1 MTSSTAYQQLEAR
14 FTRLHRYAHLGAMAG
29 WDQLT
34 LMPPGGNEARAEAMA
49 ELSVLVH
56 DTLTAPETR
65 RLLDE
70 TDAVALEDE
79 QRANLREM
87 TREVQDATVMPPALV
102 EAQSLAGARCES
114 IWRRCRP
121 DNDWQ
126 GFLPAFR
133 EVVRLSREEAGIR
146 AEALGCG
153 RYEALLQKFE
163 PGLTVAE
170 LDRIFNDMRQWL
182 PELLSEV
189 QAHQRERRI
198 ALPEGPFATEDQR
211 RLGERVMRWLGFDFD
226 HGRLDVSLHPFCG
239 GVPEDVRLTT
249 RYREDECLTALMGI
263 IHETGHARYEQNLPP
278 TWRHQP
284 AGRAR
289 SMAVHESQSLSFEM
303 QLGRSAPF
311 IRTLQP
317 WLVETFGDQPAFQAE
332 NLIRLAQQVEPGLIR
347 VDADEVSYP
356 AHILLRYDIERALIE
371 GEIEVEDIPARW
383 DEGMARLLGLD
394 TRGNYRDG
402 CLQDIHWT
410 DGSFG
415 YFPTYSLGAMLAAQ
429 LMAAARQAEPQ
440 LDARIAEGDPS
451 LLLEWLRT
459 HIWQQGSLLETSELI
474 RQATG
479 EALNPEYYRRH
490 LRERYVDG
498 K

>member
-1 MTSSTAYQQLEAR
+1 MTGMSYQQLEAR

-34 LMPPGGNEARAEAMA
+34 MMPEGGSEARAEAMA
-49 ELSVLVH
+49 ELSVLMH
-56 DTLTAPETR
+56 DTLTSPEVR
-65 RLLDE
+65 RLLDDIDPS
-70 TDAVALEDE
+70 TLEPE
-79 QRANLREM
+79 QQANLREM
-87 TREVQDATVMPPALV
+87 RREVRDATVMPAELV

-114 IWRRCRP
+114 VWRTCRP
-121 DNDWQ
+121 NNDWQ
-126 GFLPAFR
+126 GFLPTFR
-133 EVVRLSREEAGIR
+133 EVVRLSREEARIR

-163 PGLTVAE
+163 PGLTLKALE
-170 LDRIFNDMRQWL
+170 TIFDDMRQWL
-182 PELLSEV
+182 PGLLSEAV
-189 QAHQRERRI
+189 ECQRGRE
-198 ALPEGPFATEDQR
+198 PVMPQGPFGEDDQR
-211 RLGERVMRWLGFDFD
+211 RLGERVMAWLGFDFD

-239 GVPEDVRLTT
+239 GVPDDVRLTT
-249 RYREDECLTALMGI
+249 RYRSDECLTALMGI
-263 IHETGHARYEQNLPP
+263 IHETGHARYEQNLPLA
-278 TWRHQP
+278 WHAQP

-289 SMAVHESQSLSFEM
+289 SMAVHESQSLSLEM

-317 WLVETFGDQPAFQAE
+317 WLVETLGDQPAFEVE
-332 NLIRLAQQVEPGLIR
+332 NLIHLAQQVEPGLIR

-356 AHILLRYDIERALIE
+356 AHILLRFDIERALIE
-371 GEIEVEDIPARW
+371 GEIEVEDIPERW
-383 DEGMARLLGLD
+383 DEGMQRLLGLD

-429 LMAAARQAEPQ
+429 LMAAARRAEPQ
-440 LDARIAEGDPS
+440 LDARIADGDPG
-451 LLLEWLRT
+451 LLLEWLKS
-459 HIWQQGSLLETSELI
+459 HVWQQGSLMETSELI
-474 RQATG
+474 QRATG
-479 EALNPEYYRRH
+479 EALDPEYYRRH

-498 K
+498 H

>member
-1 MTSSTAYQQLEAR
+1 MTSSTAYQQLEAC

-34 LMPPGGNEARAEAMA
+34 MMPEGGNEARAEAMA
-49 ELSVLVH
+49 ELSVLMH
-56 DTLTAPETR
+56 ETLTAQETR

-70 TDAVALEDE
+70 IDPASLEPE
-79 QRANLREM
+79 QQANLREM
-87 TREVQDATVMPPALV
+87 TREVRDATVMPPELV

-114 IWRRCRP
+114 VWRRCRP
-121 DNDWQ
+121 ANDWE
-126 GFLPAFR
+126 GFLPTFR
-133 EVVRLSREEAGIR
+133 EVVRLSREEARIR

-163 PGLTVAE
+163 PGLNLETLE
-170 LDRIFNDMRQWL
+170 SIFDDMRQWL
-182 PELLSEV
+182 PGLLSEAV
-189 QAHQRERRI
+189 AHQRGGE
-198 ALPEGPFATEDQR
+198 LVMPQGPFGERDQR
-211 RLGERVMRWLGFDFD
+211 RLGERVMRWLGFDFE

-239 GVPEDVRLTT
+239 GVPDDVRLTT

-263 IHETGHARYEQNLPP
+263 IHETGHARYEQNLPQQ
-278 TWRHQP
+278 WRRQP

-289 SMAVHESQSLSFEM
+289 SMAVHESQSLSLEM
-303 QLGRSAPF
+303 QLGRSAAF
-311 IRTLQP
+311 VRQLRP
-317 WLVETFGDQPAFQAE
+317 WLVEALGDQPAFEAD

-371 GEIEVEDIPARW
+371 GEIEVEDIPVRW
-383 DEGMARLLGLD
+383 DESMQRLLGLD

-429 LMAAARQAEPQ
+429 LMAAARRAEPQ
-440 LDARIAEGDPS
+440 LDARIAEGDPG
-451 LLLEWLRT
+451 LLLDWLKT
-459 HIWQQGSLLETSELI
+459 NVWQQGSLLETPELI
-474 RQATG
+474 RRATG
-479 EALNPEYYRRH
+479 EALNPEHYRHH
-490 LRERYVDG
+490 LRERYLG
-498 K
+498 

>member
-1 MTSSTAYQQLEAR
+1 MTDTTYQQLEGR

-34 LMPPGGNEARAEAMA
+34 MMPTGGNEARAEAMA
-49 ELSVLVH
+49 ELSVLMH
-56 DTLTAPETR
+56 ETLTAPETR
-65 RLLDE
+65 RLLA
-70 TDAVALEDE
+70 AVEPSSLNEA
-79 QRANLREM
+79 QQANLREIR
-87 TREVQDATVMPPALV
+87 REVDDATIMPPSLV
-102 EAQSLAGARCES
+102 EAQSLAGARCEKV
-114 IWRRCRP
+114 WRTCRP
-121 DNDWQ
+121 NNDWE
-126 GFLPAFR
+126 GFLPTFR
-133 EVVRLSREEAGIR
+133 EVVRLSREEARIR
-146 AEALGCG
+146 AEAAGCS

-163 PGLTVAE
+163 PGLTLEA
-170 LDRIFNDMRQWL
+170 LDNIFNDLRQWL
-182 PELLSEV
+182 PGLLSEAV
-189 QAHQRERRI
+189 ERQRGQDPV
-198 ALPEGPFATEDQR
+198 LPRGPFGEADQR
-211 RLGERVMRWLGFDFD
+211 RLGERVMRWLGFDFE

-239 GVPEDVRLTT
+239 GVPDDVRLTT
-249 RYREDECLTALMGI
+249 RYRSDECLTALMGI
-263 IHETGHARYEQNLPP
+263 IHETGHARYEQNLPEA
-278 TWRHQP
+278 WRRQP

-303 QLGRSAPF
+303 QLGRSAAF
-311 IRTLQP
+311 VRQLRP
-317 WLVETFGDQPAFQAE
+317 WLIEALGDQPAFDAD
-332 NLIRLAQQVEPGLIR
+332 NLVRLSQQVRPGLIR

-383 DEGMARLLGLD
+383 DEAMQHLLGLD

-429 LMAAARQAEPQ
+429 LMAAARRAEPQ

-459 HIWQQGSLLETSELI
+459 HIWQQGSLLETPELI
-474 RQATG
+474 TRATG

-490 LRERYVDG
+490 LRARYLEG
-498 K
+498 

>member
-1 MTSSTAYQQLEAR
+1 MTDTTYQQLEGR

-34 LMPPGGNEARAEAMA
+34 MMPSGGNEARAEAMA
-49 ELSVLVH
+49 ELSVLMH

-65 RLLDE
+65 QLLASVESLSLD
-70 TDAVALEDE
+70 DE
-79 QRANLREM
+79 QQANLREIR
-87 TREVQDATVMPPALV
+87 REVAEATIMPPSLV
-102 EAQSLAGARCES
+102 EAQSLAGARCENA
-114 IWRRCRP
+114 WRSCRP
-121 DNDWQ
+121 NNDWA
-126 GFLPAFR
+126 GFLPTFR
-133 EVVRLSREEAGIR
+133 EVVRLSREEARIR
-146 AEALGCG
+146 AEAAGCS

-163 PGLTVAE
+163 PGLTLE
-170 LDRIFNDMRQWL
+170 TLDTIFNDLRQWL
-182 PELLSEV
+182 PGLLGEAV
-189 QAHQRERRI
+189 ERQRGQDLV
-198 ALPEGPFATEDQR
+198 LPQGPFDEADQR
-211 RLGERVMRWLGFDFD
+211 RLGERVMRWLGFDFE

-239 GVPEDVRLTT
+239 GVPDDVRLTT
-249 RYREDECLTALMGI
+249 RYRSDECLTALMGI
-263 IHETGHARYEQNLPP
+263 IHETGHARYEQNLPEV
-278 TWRHQP
+278 WRRQP

-303 QLGRSAPF
+303 QLGLSDAFVRQL
-311 IRTLQP
+311 RP
-317 WLVETFGDQPAFQAE
+317 WLIEALGDQPAFEAD
-332 NLIRLAQQVEPGLIR
+332 NLVRLSQQVKPGLIR

-383 DEGMARLLGLD
+383 DDAMQRLLGLD

-459 HIWQQGSLLETSELI
+459 NIWQQGSLLETSELI
-474 RQATG
+474 TRATG

-490 LRERYVDG
+490 LRARYIDG
-498 K
+498 